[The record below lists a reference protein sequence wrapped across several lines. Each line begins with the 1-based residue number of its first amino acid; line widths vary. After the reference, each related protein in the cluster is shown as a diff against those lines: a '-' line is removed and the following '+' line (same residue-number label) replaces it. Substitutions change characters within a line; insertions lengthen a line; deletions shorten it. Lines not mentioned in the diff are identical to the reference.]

1 MVDLK
6 PTTQPLEF
14 SPEDIMYGASFPT
27 TDVRDNLRK
36 KKAGRLTGGVRD
48 KQTQA
53 QMKAE
58 MASLWRDGESYPVIA
73 ETISDRYNLEGDERI
88 KGDAVHYHV
97 KRMLQYWRQQGLA
110 RMDERQAMCLA
121 RLDQIESLA
130 VEGYFASM
138 EGKRTTQYNKQIER
152 ARSKDREQ
160 QLLDAEKKK
169 REGTKIRVRNAPSD
183 IAKYGGNKAALT
195 AETGELLD
203 LMVVTQEKI
212 AHNVRNEENQAGD
225 PKYLAIM
232 FNCNRERA
240 KILGLYQQTQSL
252 NADQESAKLSEEDR
266 QQRVATLLSNARE
279 RRQATANMLADPAP
293 MGGFQDGDTPPTVKP
308 IIEIELPEDP
318 QPEDDWGFT
327 PDDITV
333 PEEDEIQ
340 WD

>member
-1 MVDLK
+1 MAELA

-14 SPEDIMYGASFPT
+14 NLEDIAYGASFPT
-27 TDVRDNLRK
+27 VDVRNNLRK
-36 KKAGRLTGGVRD
+36 RKKGRLAGHHRD

-58 MASLWRDGESYPVIA
+58 IASLWRDGESYPVIA
-73 ETISDRYNLEGDERI
+73 ETISDRYGLVGKERI
-88 KGDAVHYHV
+88 SGNGVHYHV

-130 VEGYFASM
+130 VEAYFASM

-152 ARSKDREQ
+152 ARSKEREQ
-160 QLLDAEKKK
+160 QILDAEKRK
-169 REGTKIRVRNAPSD
+169 REGTKVRVRNAPSD
-183 IAKYGGNKAALT
+183 YKKDGGNSAAQT
-195 AETGELLD
+195 AETGELED

-212 AHNVRNEENQAGD
+212 NRNIRMEENQAGD

-252 NADQESAKLSEEDR
+252 NQDQESAKLSEEDR
-266 QQRVATLLSNARE
+266 MERVATLLSNAKE

-293 MGGFQDGDTPPTVKP
+293 MGGFQDGDNPPKP
-308 IIEIELPEDP
+308 PEIELPED
-318 QPEDDWGFT
+318 DNDWGFT
-327 PDDITV
+327 PDELIPD
-333 PEEDEIQ
+333 EEDDIQ

>member
-1 MVDLK
+1 MMADLQ

-14 SPEDIMYGASFPT
+14 SEDDIKYGANFPT
-27 TDVRDNLRK
+27 TDVRDKLRK
-36 KKAGRLTGGVRD
+36 TKRGRLAGHQRD

-58 MASLWRDGESYPVIA
+58 IASLWRDGESYPVIA
-73 ETISDRYNLEGDERI
+73 EVISDRYNLEGPERI
-88 KGDAVHYHV
+88 TGNAVHYHV

-130 VEGYFASM
+130 VEAYFASM

-152 ARSKDREQ
+152 ARSKEREQ
-160 QLLDAEKKK
+160 QILEAEKKS
-169 REGTKIRVRNAPSD
+169 REGDKIRVRNSPSD
-183 IAKYGGNKAALT
+183 NQAWGPNKAAKM
-195 AETGELLD
+195 AETGELED

-212 AHNVRNEENQAGD
+212 NRNVRLEENQAGD

-240 KILGLYQQTQSL
+240 KIFGLYQQVNAL
-252 NADQESAKLSEEDR
+252 NPDQESAKLSEEDR
-266 QQRVATLLSNARE
+266 MQRVATLLSNARE
-279 RRQATANMLADPAP
+279 RRQASANMLATPAP
-293 MGGFQDGDTPPTVKP
+293 MGGWKDGERPV
-308 IIEIELPEDP
+308 EIEVPEV
-318 QPEDDWGFT
+318 EDDGWGFT
-327 PDDITV
+327 PDEINV
-333 PEEDEIQ
+333 PQEVEIQ